1 MPGVPPILSR
11 AEVRAA
17 DLRAAALLGL
27 PTALLM
33 ENAGRGLADV
43 TIGETRRYGISSV
56 AVVAARGNNGGD
68 GLVTARHLALRGI
81 RVRILLASP
90 AVTFAADSDPGRNLR
105 AALALGIPVAEA
117 SDGPRLAAAAA
128 SLEPRALLVDAV
140 LGTGL
145 DGPVRGHLGAVLA
158 WMGSSGLPV
167 VAADLPSGVDADT
180 GELLGPAPRC
190 AATATFLALKP
201 GLLRGPGAA
210 LAGRITICDIGVPA
224 WAVAPGAPGGP
235 GAPRP

>member
-1 MPGVPPILSR
+1 MPDLPPILSR
-11 AEVRAA
+11 AAVRAA
-17 DLRAAALLGL
+17 DRRAVELLGL

-43 TIGETRRYGISSV
+43 TQGETRRYGRTSV

-68 GLVTARHLALRGI
+68 GLVAARHLALRRI
-81 RVRILLASP
+81 QVRVLLASP
-90 AVTFAADSDPGRNLR
+90 AVTFTEDSDPGRNLR
-105 AALALGIPVAEA
+105 AVLSLGIPVDDA
-117 SDGPRLAAAAA
+117 SDGPRLGAAAA
-128 SLEPRALLVDAV
+128 SLGHRALLVDAV

-145 DGPVRGHLGAVLA
+145 DGPVRGHLRAVLA
-158 WMGSSGLPV
+158 WMGTSGLPV

-190 AATATFLALKP
+190 TATATFLAMKP

-224 WAVAPGAPGGP
+224 GAVAPGARR
-235 GAPRP
+235 A